1 MHPDTS
7 PTPRTDEARHMAFD
21 VHNGD
26 YNAYVY
32 IYTANH
38 GETLECELAEK
49 TNEVARLREE
59 LKERI
64 ETQNTFAMALLEK
77 PERDVARLRET
88 LELIAAPMRP
98 DGTYNRD
105 RRACELL
112 AKEALATEPKEL
124 VSEGTRIAAEA
135 RSACNELTEEE
146 RKRYASLADKVKWIR
161 KRKK

>member
-38 GETLECELAEK
+38 GETDSEFQIANKRALKLEAEV
-49 TNEVARLREE
+49 ERFRE
-59 LKERI
+59 
-64 ETQNTFAMALLEK
+64 A
-77 PERDVARLRET
+77 

-112 AKEALATEPKEL
+112 AKEALNNAQ
-124 VSEGTRIAAEA
+124 
-135 RSACNELTEEE
+135 
-146 RKRYASLADKVKWIR
+146 
-161 KRKK
+161 